1 MFIDEIKLNLKAGD
15 GGNGSK
21 SFRREKFVPLGGPD
35 GGDGGNGGNI
45 IIKVNPN
52 LNTLNHLAHKKF
64 FKANDGENGMKKKM
78 YGKNAENLIIEVPQ
92 GTIIQTTDKQ
102 TIYKDLKNEDD
113 EFIIVKGGR
122 GGRGNVWFKSSV
134 NQVPK
139 FAEKGEPGEEKD
151 IVLELKIVADIGLIG
166 LPSAGKSTIIS
177 VISNA
182 KPKIASYHFTTLSPN
197 LGLVNMKK
205 FGGDETD
212 TFLVADIPGL
222 IEGASE
228 GKGLG
233 IKFLKHIARTKSLA
247 HILDASSKNV
257 LKDYETVK
265 NELKRF
271 DKDLI
276 KKKEIIILNKL
287 DIVAEKD
294 LKDKIK
300 LLNSKIKKTKIICIS
315 ALKQENTKEMAFE
328 MLKIIKNSK
337 IKKSKK
343 EIIVKLK
350 PHLDNEIFKLE
361 KVIKK
366 GEIKTFR
373 VSGKKIEKYLKMND
387 INDFMGLERV
397 YKFIEKIGLKSTVEK
412 RKAKFG
418 DFYKINEIKI
428 PYRKWK

>member
-428 PYRKWK
+428 PYRK

>member
-287 DIVAEKD
+287 DIVTEKD

-428 PYRKWK
+428 PYRK